1 MAASVAPL
9 EHSAGLD
16 DSALEQARITA
27 SRALQ
32 LPLSLLSTKDEFR
45 AELGQIA
52 AIVENANPEDPRM
65 LAIEVEAHKVCCRLF
80 CQFQDSLVDEH
91 CL

>member
-1 MAASVAPL
+1 M
-9 EHSAGLD
+9 
-16 DSALEQARITA
+16 LEQSRVKAT
-27 SRALQ
+27 RALQ

-65 LAIEVEAHKVCCRLF
+65 LAVEVEAHKVGMFLSFASAERGEEEDC
-80 CQFQDSLVDEH
+80 
-91 CL
+91 